1 MRNHETAL
9 LDRRQFLLAAAG
21 SALCGKIF
29 AEESSRIYTA
39 GVIGHTGRGDY
50 GHSVD
55 QIFTDRPDV
64 QLLAVADAVA
74 EGRAKAQQRSKS
86 LREYEDYRQMLAK
99 ERPQLVAIA
108 PRWTD
113 QRREMCLVAIEAGAH
128 LYTEKPFATDL
139 LEADEILSAAG

>member
-1 MRNHETAL
+1 MRNHPTSS

-21 SALCGKIF
+21 AALCGKAF

-39 GVIGHTGRGDY
+39 CVIGHTGRGDY

-55 QIFTDRPDV
+55 QIFTDRADA
-64 QLLAVADAVA
+64 QLLALADAVP
-74 EGRAKAQQRSKS
+74 EGRAKAMQRSKA

-99 ERPQLVAIA
+99 ERPQLVAVA

-113 QRREMCLVAIEAGAH
+113 QRREMCLAAIEAGAH
-128 LYTEKPFATDL
+128 L
-139 LEADEILSAAG
+139 